1 MEEEKKKRK
10 DEFYRMFDCLSS
22 VFIIFVS
29 INNKVLN
36 ELCPFSL
43 HNSIIGHTVHYRT
56 LFFYVMLRKSM
67 IYVFGIPFACSM
79 AKHILR

>member
-10 DEFYRMFDCLSS
+10 DEFYLMFDCLSS

-36 ELCPFSL
+36 EL
-43 HNSIIGHTVHYRT
+43 H
-56 LFFYVMLRKSM
+56 
-67 IYVFGIPFACSM
+67 
-79 AKHILR
+79 